1 MRLIITGA
9 GGFLGHELLQQAWKN
24 ELQVVAMS
32 SSPDRL
38 QCFFTGNEFLSVLG
52 KDAIAK
58 GEIRFNPEDVLINC
72 AFPRTDDARLMADGL
87 RYVQETLLQAKAHG
101 AKKIINISSQSV
113 YDPERE
119 CAADESSPLC
129 LCSNYA
135 VGKYATELFCNMLG
149 QDTRC
154 CSIRLASLIGPGF
167 NQRVI
172 NKMAFAA
179 LKNRSIHALD
189 DHQQFGFL
197 DVKDAARAIIK
208 LAEVPGENWRKVY
221 NLGSD
226 QSYTLKQMA
235 ETIAGVLKE
244 KWDIDIDVTYGES
257 DKKGSSSLDNTLLQ
271 KEIGTYQTV
280 SLQESACRIIADL
293 MNNC

>member
-9 GGFLGHELLQQAWKN
+9 GGFLGHELLQQAWENKM
-24 ELQVVAMS
+24 QVVAMS

-38 QCFFTGNEFLSVLG
+38 QCAFAGDEFLSVLG
-52 KDAIAK
+52 KDAISK
-58 GEIRFNPEDVLINC
+58 GKIQFNPEDILINC
-72 AFPRTDDARLMADGL
+72 AFPRTDDAKLMADGL
-87 RYVQETLLQAKAHG
+87 QYVQETLLQAVAHG

-135 VGKYATELFCNMLG
+135 AGKYATELFCNMLG
-149 QDTRC
+149 QDIHCT
-154 CSIRLASLIGPGF
+154 SIRLASLIGPGF

-172 NKMAFAA
+172 NKMASAA
-179 LKNRSIHALD
+179 LKNGCIHVLND
-189 DHQQFGFL
+189 YRQFGFL
-197 DVKDAARAIIK
+197 DVKDAAHAIIK
-208 LAEVPGENWRKVY
+208 LAAVPEENWKQVY

-226 QSYTLKQMA
+226 QSYSLKQMA
-235 ETIAGVLKE
+235 ETIASVLQE

-280 SLQESACRIIADL
+280 SLRESACQIIADL
-293 MNNC
+293 MNHC